1 MQGKSYLVL
10 FPQFSSHSLI
20 DSHEDLVAGAED
32 VSSVKA
38 WASVGSSH
46 VVDKIQKENQRT
58 IQPVPIRSAPF
69 KLVLGWV
76 SQLAEWASRLLFLR
90 YSRKNARCDPPH
102 SVPQMLSQV
111 SFTGHPLLPLPW
123 CSLRILGLTDVIV
136 LNRKKKPSRDFI
148 TGSAAAHSPH
158 SASTFQPLGLAWQ
171 NTAWLEPQS
180 SGYQSPSSIITLI
193 REVSGCHTHRWP

>member
-1 MQGKSYLVL
+1 M
-10 FPQFSSHSLI
+10 

-32 VSSVKA
+32 VRSVKA
-38 WASVGSSH
+38 WASLGSSH

-69 KLVLGWV
+69 KLVPGGV
-76 SQLAEWASRLLFLR
+76 SQLAEWASSLLFLR
-90 YSRKNARCDPPH
+90 YPRKNARRDPPH
-102 SVPQMLSQV
+102 SVPWMLSKV
-111 SFTGHPLLPLPW
+111 SFTGHPS
-123 CSLRILGLTDVIV
+123 SLSILGLTDVII

-171 NTAWLEPQS
+171 NTAWLDPQS
-180 SGYQSPSSIITLI
+180 SGYQSPSRIITLI
-193 REVSGCHTHRWP
+193 REISGCHTHLWP